1 MYDNASLER
10 PEVLI
15 QHLEAGM
22 AYIATVTALNKKVT
36 CHLSSCHS
44 TSASCISTLTSRH
57 LSCASHLPTLT
68 PHLSTLTSHLQGA
81 SLSVHKMV
89 ETLQKPELQLVEEKI
104 EDAEELTQV

>member
-15 QHLEAGM
+15 QHLEAGI
-22 AYIATVTALNKKVT
+22 AYIATVTALNKKV
-36 CHLSSCHS
+36 SCLS
-44 TSASCISTLTSRH
+44 TSHISTLNH
-57 LSCASHLPTLT
+57 HIP
-68 PHLSTLTSHLQGA
+68 PLTSHHITSHVGGAITPLQGA

-104 EDAEELTQV
+104 EDAEELTQVYFA